1 MDMSTA
7 IASMSMSM
15 SQASV
20 RQGISTSMM
29 KKAMDVNTSLAQGTI
44 EMMNDISPAKAFG
57 SDIGAIF
64 DARA

>member
-7 IASMSMSM
+7 IASMAMSM

-20 RQGISTSMM
+20 QQSLSTSMM
-29 KKAMDVNTSLAQGTI
+29 KKAMDVNATLAQGTI
-44 EMMNDISPAKAFG
+44 EMINDVSPARAFG
-57 SDIGAIF
+57 GDIGAIF